1 MADFLPNLWSSVF
14 TPGTTPTLLVA
25 TNATFAALQLLLA
38 TLLVTTYSIH
48 FAILSVLCGGLWWS
62 INWFATELQA
72 AQAKEDEADKLR
84 KRKKSESGWGSKGEV
99 GDSADDEGEDTEVEG
114 SGPVSGTR
122 ESANP
127 LLGESRQ
134 DDSQVRQDICEA
146 MRSRD
151 SDVQGSG
158 AATGAEQAVGGAEA
172 RQRRAEEVDRSGEI
186 STDSE
191 WEKVSQEGD
200 R

>member
-14 TPGTTPTLLVA
+14 TPGTTPTLLIA

-38 TLLVTTYSIH
+38 TLLITTYSIH

-72 AQAKEDEADKLR
+72 AQAKEDEADQLR
-84 KRKKSESGWGSKGEV
+84 KRKKGESEWRSKGEV

-114 SGPVSGTR
+114 SGPASGTK

-127 LLGESRQ
+127 LSGEVQQ
-134 DDSQVRQDICEA
+134 DDS
-146 MRSRD
+146 RS
-151 SDVQGSG
+151 SG